1 MEGNQTIIAEGV
13 VKTKDNSG
21 IMKGLSKTVHPN
33 CFLRQSPLTKA
44 CDKIKK
50 LSNEAKSLIKKEIDF
65 CHELN
70 LIAGNSIT
78 YVSGST
84 SVYTSAENSISLGKG
99 VCQDFAHI
107 LISMARY
114 HNFPARYVNGFLFE
128 DANSNENTTHAWVE
142 IFINN
147 IGWIGFDPSHKKC
160 IDERYVRVSCGYDFL
175 DASTIKGVKTNY
187 SGNENLS
194 VKVQISQAQ

>member
-1 MEGNQTIIAEGV
+1 M

-44 CDKIKK
+44 CATIKK
-50 LSNEAKSLIKKEIDF
+50 LSNKAKSLIKKEIDF

-84 SVYTSAENSISLGKG
+84 SVYTSAENSISLGTSKNL
-99 VCQDFAHI
+99 DKNFSKIFAFGLS
-107 LISMARY
+107 LIC
-114 HNFPARYVNGFLFE
+114 L
-128 DANSNENTTHAWVE
+128 
-142 IFINN
+142 I
-147 IGWIGFDPSHKKC
+147 
-160 IDERYVRVSCGYDFL
+160 
-175 DASTIKGVKTNY
+175 
-187 SGNENLS
+187 
-194 VKVQISQAQ
+194 ISK